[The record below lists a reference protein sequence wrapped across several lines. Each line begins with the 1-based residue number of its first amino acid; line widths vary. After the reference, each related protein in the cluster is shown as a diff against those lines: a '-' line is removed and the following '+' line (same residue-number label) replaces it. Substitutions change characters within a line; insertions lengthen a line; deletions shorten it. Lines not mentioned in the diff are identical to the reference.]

1 MFSFEPDLKEKGVAT
16 ETKAGRYMSKIQNV
30 QGREI
35 LDSRGNPTVEVTV
48 KLESGVSATAA
59 VPSGASTGVHEA
71 VELRDNDAK
80 RYQGKGVLKAIEHVN
95 TVLAEAVIG
104 MESGEQE
111 AIDRKMIEVDGT
123 ENKGRLGAN
132 AILGISLA
140 VARAAAQE
148 ASKPLYRHINALF
161 GKRDISLP
169 VPSFNVL
176 NGGQHSD
183 SGLSL
188 QEFMLVPAGIE
199 KYADQLRA
207 GSEIFHTL
215 KKLLEKEGFVT
226 SVGDEGGFAPRLAN
240 HNEAF
245 EFLIKAIEVA
255 GYVPGKEVFI
265 AIDAAANSF
274 YEEGEDQYILKPEG
288 VAMKR
293 EQLVAMY
300 REWIGKYHLVS
311 IEDGL
316 HEDDWEGWVA
326 MHEKF
331 QKENGFHIASANT
344 QPDAKLMLVGDD
356 LLVTNSKRLQQ
367 AIDKKACNSVLIKV
381 NQIGTLTETLEC
393 IRLAQANDFRVFVSH
408 RSGETTDDFI
418 ADLAA
423 GVGADFIKTGSLSR
437 GERLAKY
444 NRLLAIESEINN

>member
-1 MFSFEPDLKEKGVAT
+1 
-16 ETKAGRYMSKIQNV
+16 MSKIQNV

-48 KLESGVSATAA
+48 KLESGVSTTAA

-104 MESGEQE
+104 MEAGEQE

-188 QEFMLVPAGIE
+188 QEFMLVPAGIK

-255 GYVPGKEVFI
+255 GYVPGKEMFI

-444 NRLLAIESEINN
+444 NRLLAIESEINK

>member
-1 MFSFEPDLKEKGVAT
+1 
-16 ETKAGRYMSKIQNV
+16 MSKIQSV
-30 QGREI
+30 IGREI
-35 LDSRGNPTVEVTV
+35 LDSRGNPTVEVKVT
-48 KLESGVSATAA
+48 LESGVSAVAA

-71 VELRDNDAK
+71 VELRDGDAK
-80 RYQGKGVLKAIEHVN
+80 RYLGKGVLKAVEHVN
-95 TVLAEAVIG
+95 TVLAEAVKG
-104 MESGEQE
+104 MEAGEQE
-111 AIDRKMIEVDGT
+111 AIDRKMIELDGT

-148 ASKPLYRHINALF
+148 AGKPLYQHINALF
-161 GKRDISLP
+161 GKRTISLP

-188 QEFMLVPAGIE
+188 QEFMLIPAGIE
-199 KYADQLRA
+199 KYSEQLRA
-207 GSEIFHTL
+207 GAEIFHTL
-215 KKLLEKEGFVT
+215 KKLLEKDGFST
-226 SVGDEGGFAPRLAN
+226 GIGDEGGFAPHLGSHA
-240 HNEAF
+240 EAF
-245 EFLIKAIEVA
+245 EFLIKAIEAA
-255 GYVPGKEVFI
+255 GYVPGKQVFI
-265 AIDAAANSF
+265 GIDAAASSF
-274 YEEGEDQYILKPEG
+274 YEEGEDQYMLKPEG

-300 REWIGKYHLVS
+300 REWISKYHLVS

-316 HEDDWEGWVA
+316 HEDDWEGWSV
-326 MHEKF
+326 MQEKF
-331 QKENGFHIASANT
+331 LGEKGFHIASTNAT
-344 QPDAKLMLVGDD
+344 PDAKLMLVGDD
-356 LLVTNSKRLQQ
+356 LLVTNAKRLRI

-381 NQIGTLTETLEC
+381 NQIGSLTETLET
-393 IRLAQANDFRVFVSH
+393 IRLAQENDIRVFVSH

-444 NRLLAIESEINN
+444 NRLLAIESEL